1 MTFHLTGGGR
11 HDSTVLPVL
20 IDTGA
25 VRCKRGSPRLRA
37 RRVAGDKAFVGQL
50 SRTHLRSRGIGA
62 VIPTNTNQPRR
73 HGGSL
78 FIMSE
83 GKSW

>member
-1 MTFHLTGGGR
+1 
-11 HDSTVLPVL
+11 
-20 IDTGA
+20 
-25 VRCKRGSPRLRA
+25 
-37 RRVAGDKAFVGQL
+37 VAGDKAFVGQL